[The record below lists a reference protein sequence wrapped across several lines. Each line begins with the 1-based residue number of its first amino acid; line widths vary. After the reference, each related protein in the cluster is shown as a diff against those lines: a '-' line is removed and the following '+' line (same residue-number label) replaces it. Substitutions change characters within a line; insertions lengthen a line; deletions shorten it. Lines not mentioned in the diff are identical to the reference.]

1 MGDTAK
7 SSSVS
12 IFQRLL
18 NCSNLPT
25 AERSKIFHIL
35 YDIEIVWIFSFIG
48 GYVDAAGYY
57 KLYGLFTS
65 SVTGSVI
72 AACASIFDTH
82 GVVSRVFVALFFA
95 LGGGLC
101 AGSVLKC
108 KLAYGWKERSIAALV
123 MIQELFAI
131 AATIFLGLWFEDDL
145 NSLSDWQLIL
155 VGSTMAFSM
164 GVHSAGVKVCLPNAP
179 ATTVMTLTILG
190 IAMQFS
196 NAISYF
202 FAQFFIYDL
211 YNSKT
216 QDIRANDES
225 KQAYLAK
232 MQKGY
237 SEACVNVMK
246 SFKPL
251 FFFTTGAL
259 LGTALMKYITFW
271 CLALPVGLLVLMIW
285 DVYLGRMHEDSEGIL
300 LQQT

>member
-1 MGDTAK
+1 MSTSD
-7 SSSVS
+7 S
-12 IFQRLL
+12 IFQRLW
-18 NCSNLPT
+18 NCSKPPS
-25 AERSKIFHIL
+25 AGRSKVFHIL
-35 YDIEIVWIFSFIG
+35 YDIEVVWIFSFIG

-82 GVVSRVFVALFFA
+82 GVVSRVFVAIFFA

-123 MIQELFAI
+123 MIQEFIAI

-155 VGSTMAFSM
+155 VGSTMAFAM
-164 GVHSAGVKVCLPNAP
+164 GVHSAGVKICLPNAP

-190 IAMQFS
+190 IAMQMS

-202 FAQFFIYDL
+202 FAQLFVYDL
-211 YNSKT
+211 YSKT
-216 QDIRANDES
+216 EDLKTNDES
-225 KQAYLAK
+225 KQVYIQK

-237 SEACVNVMK
+237 DDACANVMK

-271 CLALPVGLLVLMIW
+271 CLAVPIGLLLIMVI
-285 DVYLGRMHEDSEGIL
+285 DVFRGMRYEDTQGRL
-300 LQQT
+300 LQQQT